1 MAVGGRAM
9 GSGALSDGVQRI
21 GAPVRRWATT
31 QKREYTRGE
40 ERPLGGDLGAMGV
53 YAGLVAAGAAAVR
66 ASGRTLPERI
76 PPGDALLLTVATFRL
91 SRRIAKD
98 PVTSPLRAPFTAF
111 QGASGHAEVAEE
123 VREHGGVKHA
133 VGELLT
139 CPFCLAQWVGT
150 AFVFGYATAPR
161 ATRLAALTMTT
172 VAGSDVLQ
180 FVYDAIQSGALTGGG
195 DDDAAGVEEGS

>member
-1 MAVGGRAM
+1 MALAEEVA
-9 GSGALSDGVQRI
+9 RI
-21 GAPVRRWATT
+21 GAPVRRWART
-31 QKREYTRGE
+31 QKREYTQGE
-40 ERPLGGDLGAMGV
+40 PRPLAGDLGAMGV
-53 YAGLVAAGAAAVR
+53 YAGLVTAAATAVK
-66 ASGRTLPERI
+66 ASGRTLPDRI
-76 PPGDALLLTVATFRL
+76 PLGDAVLLTVATFRL

-111 QGASGHAEVAEE
+111 RGQSGHAEVAEE
-123 VREHGGVKHA
+123 VREHGGAKHA
-133 VGELLT
+133 IGELLT

-180 FVYDAIQSGALTGGG
+180 FAYDAIQNGALTGEDGE
-195 DDDAAGVEEGS
+195 A